1 MKKLLLLF
9 LILLSAVLI
18 SDAPQVTA
26 YADTLPKQSIN
37 IEIIGIEGEYYLDLL
52 VEGSV
57 NTYRA
62 DDIYSQLNTEFV
74 EYADTLKT
82 FRNENSYKYWLLDG
96 GRPMVRG
103 EDLGLTNAESTLFT
117 YMVPTNFRIV
127 IIKENKDIIVT
138 SEVTRTQFNSNMVL
152 DLTNNV
158 SLVEGETSIYEFT
171 GSVVEVGAVEGR
183 VLGFLY
189 RLFITLA
196 VELLIAIFIFKITK
210 KQAIKI
216 IIIANI
222 LTQTIVNLLLLN
234 LPTITSNPIMD
245 YGTWFFYLELGIIG
259 LEMLA
264 YRFMIKEYRPK
275 KLLLY
280 GFVANFVTAI
290 LTFVV

>member
-1 MKKLLLLF
+1 MKKILLSF
-9 LILLSAVLI
+9 LILLITVLLC
-18 SDAPQVTA
+18 DATQVTV
-26 YADTLPKQSIN
+26 YADTLPRDGLK
-37 IEIIGIEGEYYLDLL
+37 IEVIGIEGEYYLDLL
-52 VEGSV
+52 VDGAI
-57 NTYRA
+57 NTAYS
-62 DDIYSQLNTEFV
+62 DEIYSELNVEFV
-74 EYADTLKT
+74 EYADALRA
-82 FRNENSYKYWLLDG
+82 FRNPDSHKYCTLDAG
-96 GRPMVRG
+96 PWISGQ
-103 EDLGLTNAESTLFT
+103 DLELTEESSVSFIYT
-117 YMVPTNFRIV
+117 VPTNFRIV